1 MLRSN
6 KCRSQEELDML
17 QETNVPAIQ
26 RGVFIIRELSEDEQV
41 RERARRRE
49 IALRDEQSAL
59 GNARRSGIDDILASL
74 RAVGVDE
81 ETLAKAVE
89 DMRKRGK

>member
-1 MLRSN
+1 
-6 KCRSQEELDML
+6 ML
-17 QETNVPAIQ
+17 QQTNVPAIQ

-59 GNARRSGIDDILASL
+59 GNARRGGINDILTSL